1 MALKFHI
8 VKSSA
13 LIALLHKLPDCRHLN
28 LKEYSFVTDPANN
41 KKPLEPSRPLHQ
53 TKSRSKSQSSDSK
66 YKTPIIIVI
75 GIAFTIAL
83 YLSRSW
89 LSLETLAAQESKLQ
103 SLLASNPLLVLSAA
117 FGIYV
122 IVTAL
127 SIPGA
132 AVLSL
137 TYAWFFK
144 FWTGL
149 VLISFASTT
158 GATIAFLIS
167 RYLLRDWVQ
176 RRFGQRLQKIDDS
189 FEREGAFYLF
199 TMRLI
204 PAMPFFLINLLM
216 GLTKIKTATFWWVS
230 QLGMLAGTIVYVYAG
245 ASIPDLNT
253 LQNQGVSAIFSPWQL
268 TQISIAFLTLG
279 LFPITAKKLLTA
291 FGRQPK
297 PTSSEQ

>member
-1 MALKFHI
+1 M
-8 VKSSA
+8 
-13 LIALLHKLPDCRHLN
+13 
-28 LKEYSFVTDPANN
+28 TDSTNTHNPSKPARPLDPSESQPSGPNN
-41 KKPLEPSRPLHQ
+41 KTL
-53 TKSRSKSQSSDSK
+53 
-66 YKTPIIIVI
+66 VMVAI
-75 GIAFTIAL
+75 GIAFIVAL
-83 YLSRSW
+83 YLSRNW
-89 LSLETLAAQESKLQ
+89 LSLEVLAAQESKLQ
-103 SLLASNPLLVLSAA
+103 SLLESNPLLVLSAA

-137 TYAWFFK
+137 AYAWFFK

-176 RRFGQRLQKIDDS
+176 RRFGQRLRKIDDS

-204 PAMPFFLINLLM
+204 PAVPFFLINLLM
-216 GLTKIKTATFWWVS
+216 GLTKIKTTTFWWVS
-230 QLGMLAGTIVYVYAG
+230 QLGMFAGTVVYVYAG

-253 LQNQGVSAIFSPWQL
+253 LQDQGVSAIFSPWQL
-268 TQISIAFLTLG
+268 TQITIAFLILG
-279 LFPITAKKLLTA
+279 LFPITAKKLLAA
-291 FGRQPK
+291 FVQTPQK
-297 PTSSEQ
+297 ASPDQ